1 MSWDDYRLLL
11 ELRRHGSFLAAGARL
26 GLSASTVM
34 RRIGKLEE
42 DLGRTLVHRT
52 ARGVWLEPE
61 AEELARMAE
70 QFEHALAARARDAA
84 ASPFAGTVRV
94 SVPDGFAPYIAEA
107 AVRARRA
114 HPEIFVEI
122 ITEQRYV
129 DLSTREADIGLRA
142 VAPASARSRHDAS
155 PVLIEKP
162 LGDVVSG
169 LFASPE
175 YLARHLPSRRLA
187 DADFAAHDFIV
198 DEYVGRR
205 PCMAD
210 WLLKRGAHRFPL
222 RSNSVAARM
231 HAAQAGM
238 GLVIGALGEMNEQ
251 QHGLVRV
258 HLETPGP
265 SLTFC
270 LVMHE
275 ELRKVPR
282 VRAVASAITELFD
295 AYLERQRRAM
305 D

>member
-42 DLGRTLVHRT
+42 GLGRTLVHRT
-52 ARGVWLEPE
+52 ARGVRLEPE

-70 QFEHALAARARDAA
+70 QFEHALAARVRDAA
-84 ASPFAGTVRV
+84 ESPFAGSVRV
-94 SVPDGFAPYIAEA
+94 SVSDGFAPYIAEA
-107 AVRARRA
+107 TTRVRRV
-114 HPEIFVEI
+114 HPEIHVEI
-122 ITEQRYV
+122 VTEQRYA
-129 DLSTREADIGLRA
+129 DLSTREADLGLRA
-142 VAPASARSRHDAS
+142 ISPVGARTRSDAS

-162 LGDVVSG
+162 LGDIVSG
-169 LFASPE
+169 LFASRD
-175 YLARHLPSRRLA
+175 YLDQHLPSRRLA
-187 DADFAAHDFIV
+187 DADFSAHDFIV

-205 PCMAD
+205 PCTTD
-210 WLLKRGAHRFPL
+210 WLLQRGAHRFPL
-222 RSNSVAARM
+222 RTNSVAARM
-231 HAAQAGM
+231 HAARGGM
-238 GLVIGALGEMNEQ
+238 GLVIGAIGAVDEQ
-251 QHGLVRV
+251 RGLERVR
-258 HLETPGP
+258 LETPGP

-282 VRAVASAITELFD
+282 VRAMVSAITEMFD
-295 AYLERQRRAM
+295 AYLERQRRAG

>member
-11 ELRRHGSFLAAGARL
+11 ELRRHGSFLAAGVRL

-70 QFEHALAARARDAA
+70 QFEHALAARVRDAA
-84 ASPFAGTVRV
+84 ASPFAGSVRV
-94 SVPDGFAPYIAEA
+94 SVSDGFAPYIAEA
-107 AVRARRA
+107 AVRVRRV
-114 HPEIFVEI
+114 HPEIHVEI
-122 ITEQRYV
+122 VTEQRYA

-142 VAPASARSRHDAS
+142 ISPVGARTRSDAS

-162 LGDVVSG
+162 LGDIVSG
-169 LFASPE
+169 LFASRD
-175 YLARHLPSRRLA
+175 YLDQHLPSRKLA
-187 DADFAAHDFIV
+187 DADFSAHDFIV

-205 PCMAD
+205 PCMTD
-210 WLLKRGAHRFPL
+210 WLLQRGAHRFPL
-222 RSNSVAARM
+222 RTNSVAARM
-231 HAAQAGM
+231 HAARAGM
-238 GLVIGALGEMNEQ
+238 GLVIGAIGAVDEQ
-251 QHGLVRV
+251 RGLERVR
-258 HLETPGP
+258 LETPGP

-282 VRAVASAITELFD
+282 VRAVVSALTEMFD
-295 AYLERQRRAM
+295 AYLEGQRLA
-305 D
+305 DG